1 MPMPAKNSSLTGC
14 FRKGRARETE
24 GFEYKNGQPAT
35 KHDELVHQG
44 TSLENTVQML
54 TIFGAAQNFCVK
66 GKKTAADDGTAVTPT
81 RALLLVKH
89 FSGLGGVI
97 PAERSDS

>member
-1 MPMPAKNSSLTGC
+1 MSRTGENAMPMPAKNSLLTGC

-35 KHDELVHQG
+35 KHDEPVHQG

-54 TIFGAAQNFCVK
+54 TIFGAAQNSV
-66 GKKTAADDGTAVTPT
+66 
-81 RALLLVKH
+81 
-89 FSGLGGVI
+89 
-97 PAERSDS
+97 

>member
-1 MPMPAKNSSLTGC
+1 MPMPAKNSPLTGC

-54 TIFGAAQNFCVK
+54 TIFGAAQNLCER
-66 GKKTAADDGTAVTPT
+66 KKTAADDGTAVTPT
-81 RALLLVKH
+81 RTLLLVKH

-97 PAERSDS
+97 PAERSDG